1 MAGLSAAR
9 RAFGKPPLQGSTA
22 YRQRLTNHRGFTLT
36 RACLRYTMYSN
47 GKEVEP
53 MANSVLPI
61 RLDAQLKKRL
71 TAKARASGRT
81 VSEQV
86 RYYAL
91 LAMITEENPDL
102 PLSMIQDIL
111 EGRAQAKEGLFEP
124 YPWGVL

>member
-1 MAGLSAAR
+1 MTHVCSCYTLYNSA
-9 RAFGKPPLQGSTA
+9 
-22 YRQRLTNHRGFTLT
+22 
-36 RACLRYTMYSN
+36 
-47 GKEVEP
+47 KEVEP
-53 MANSVLPI
+53 MASSVLPI
-61 RLDAQLKKRL
+61 RLDVGLKKRL

-102 PLSMIQDIL
+102 PLSMIQEIL
-111 EGRAQAKEGLFEP
+111 EGVAQAKQGLLEP

>member
-1 MAGLSAAR
+1 VY
-9 RAFGKPPLQGSTA
+9 TA
-22 YRQRLTNHRGFTLT
+22 L
-36 RACLRYTMYSN
+36 
-47 GKEVEP
+47 KEVEP

-61 RLDAQLKKRL
+61 RLDAGLKKRL

-111 EGRAQAKEGLFEP
+111 EGMEQAKQGLLEP
-124 YPWGVL
+124 YPWGAM

>member
-1 MAGLSAAR
+1 
-9 RAFGKPPLQGSTA
+9 
-22 YRQRLTNHRGFTLT
+22 
-36 RACLRYTMYSN
+36 
-47 GKEVEP
+47 

-61 RLDAQLKKRL
+61 RLDTRLKKRL

-91 LAMITEENPDL
+91 LAMIAEENPDL
-102 PLSMIQDIL
+102 SLSMIQDIL
-111 EGRAQAKEGLFEP
+111 EGVAQAKQGLLEA

>member
-1 MAGLSAAR
+1 MTDAWWCYTVY
-9 RAFGKPPLQGSTA
+9 KPV
-22 YRQRLTNHRGFTLT
+22 
-36 RACLRYTMYSN
+36 
-47 GKEVEP
+47 KEVEL

-61 RLDAQLKKRL
+61 RLDTRLKKRL

-91 LAMITEENPDL
+91 LAMIAEENPDL
-102 PLSMIQDIL
+102 SLSMIQDIL
-111 EGRAQAKEGLFEP
+111 EGAAQAKQGLLEP

>member
-1 MAGLSAAR
+1 MA
-9 RAFGKPPLQGSTA
+9 K
-22 YRQRLTNHRGFTLT
+22 
-36 RACLRYTMYSN
+36 
-47 GKEVEP
+47 
-53 MANSVLPI
+53 SVLPI
-61 RLDAQLKKRL
+61 RLDAGLKKRL

-91 LAMITEENPDL
+91 LAMLAEENPDL

-111 EGRAQAKEGLFEP
+111 EGREQAKQGLLEP

>member
-1 MAGLSAAR
+1 MTHVCS
-9 RAFGKPPLQGSTA
+9 
-22 YRQRLTNHRGFTLT
+22 
-36 RACLRYTMYSN
+36 CYTVYKDV
-47 GKEVEP
+47 KEVEP

-61 RLDAQLKKRL
+61 RLDIRLKKRL

-91 LAMITEENPDL
+91 LAMIAEENPDL
-102 PLSMIQDIL
+102 SLSMIQDIL
-111 EGRAQAKEGLFEP
+111 EGVAQAKQGLLEP